1 MIALAPP
8 EVSVHFTRMVANGA
22 AGSPQGQ
29 EERNRSQ
36 IAHLS
41 ENVALLAMVAPR
53 VIVLA
58 HTATSY
64 TLGTK
69 GEAELVARMQRETGI
84 PFITAFGSVLAAL
97 AHLKVKRIAFGTP
110 YDADATAKG
119 KASLEAHGIKVV
131 SVGRLENVKNIYE
144 ETAER
149 AYGLARRPD
158 VPLQASAEA
167 SGARGAKLVRFSV
180 KSTHTER
187 AGAALA
193 PYVEPGAVVVSLQN
207 GVDNAERLAAVLGR
221 DVVPAVVYVAVEM
234 AGPGHVRHHG
244 RSELLI
250 GRAPASARIAAAF
263 GAAGVPVEVSDNV
276 IGALWAK
283 LVVNCAYNALSA
295 ITQLPY
301 GRMVQGDGVPE
312 VMRDVVDECLAV
324 ARAAG
329 VDVPRDLLQA
339 VPRIAET
346 MPGQVSSTAQALA
359 RGKPTEIDHLNGF
372 VVRKGEGL
380 GVPTLANRVL
390 RALVKLPEDRGS
402 PRR

>member
-1 MIALAPP
+1 M
-8 EVSVHFTRMVANGA
+8 GA
-22 AGSPQGQ
+22 GA
-29 EERNRSQ
+29 
-36 IAHLS
+36 
-41 ENVALLAMVAPR
+41 
-53 VIVLA
+53 
-58 HTATSY
+58 
-64 TLGTK
+64 
-69 GEAELVARMQRETGI
+69 
-84 PFITAFGSVLAAL
+84 
-97 AHLKVKRIAFGTP
+97 
-110 YDADATAKG
+110 
-119 KASLEAHGIKVV
+119 
-131 SVGRLENVKNIYE
+131 VGCY
-144 ETAER
+144 
-149 AYGLARRPD
+149 YGGMLARAGHD
-158 VPLQASAEA
+158 VTLIARAQHVEAVQKRGLRMETKAFDANVPVQASAEP
-167 SGARGAKLVRFSV
+167 SGARGAKLVLFSV
-180 KSTHTER
+180 KSTDTER

-207 GVDNAERLAAVLGR
+207 GVDNAERLAATLGR

-250 GRAPASARIAAAF
+250 GRSAASARIAAAF

-329 VDVPRDLLQA
+329 VEVPRDLLQA

-346 MPGQVSSTAQALA
+346 MPGQFSSTAQDLA

-372 VVRKGEGL
+372 VVRKGDAL
-380 GVPTLANRVL
+380 GVPTPANRML
-390 RALVKLPEDRGS
+390 LALVKLLEERGS
-402 PRR
+402 PRG